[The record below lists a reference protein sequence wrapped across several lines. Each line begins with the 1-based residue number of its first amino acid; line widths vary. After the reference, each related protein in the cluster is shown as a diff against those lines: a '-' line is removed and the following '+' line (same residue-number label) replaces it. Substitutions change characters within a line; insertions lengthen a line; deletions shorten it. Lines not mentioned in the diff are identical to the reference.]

1 MRGLWLI
8 ETGCS
13 PGRLHD
19 GFGIYILFTVLCKKK
34 NLQMFFLDLPSFPC
48 YSEFLILEPHDGGIS
63 IYGNAHISG
72 LRLGLSNGSKPRE
85 HALHCMPQH
94 LPAVT
99 ETSNAG

>member
-34 NLQMFFLDLPSFPC
+34 KSTNVLPGSPLFPLLFRIFD
-48 YSEFLILEPHDGGIS
+48 S
-63 IYGNAHISG
+63 
-72 LRLGLSNGSKPRE
+72 R
-85 HALHCMPQH
+85 
-94 LPAVT
+94 
-99 ETSNAG
+99 TS